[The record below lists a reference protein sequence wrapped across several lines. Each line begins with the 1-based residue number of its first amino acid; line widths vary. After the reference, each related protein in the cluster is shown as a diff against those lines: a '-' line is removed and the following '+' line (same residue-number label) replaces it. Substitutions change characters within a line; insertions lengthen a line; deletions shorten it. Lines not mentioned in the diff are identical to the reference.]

1 MTRKIG
7 MNSNNRNVK
16 SKRILLVDNETDLT
30 SLFRLVLE
38 DHGLVVDIN

>member
-1 MTRKIG
+1 

-38 DHGLVVDIN
+38 DHGFVVMCIMILY

>member
-1 MTRKIG
+1 